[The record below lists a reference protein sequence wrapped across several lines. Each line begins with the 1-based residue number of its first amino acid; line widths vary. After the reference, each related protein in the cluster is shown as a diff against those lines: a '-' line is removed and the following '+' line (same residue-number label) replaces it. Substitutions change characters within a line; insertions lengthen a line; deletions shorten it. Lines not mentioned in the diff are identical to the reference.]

1 MDTEF
6 NIYKI
11 IKKEKRN
18 INNVNYNN
26 LPKIFNKYY
35 YKFILII
42 KSNLSKNNN
51 VELFNIHINNI
62 SNLLFEI
69 FWIIFLGSFNNHI
82 TIFFLERAS
91 ILFYEFIN
99 LASNNKNYKVQN
111 INIVYDSILFTFNK
125 TLGNTT
131 LKQIINENT
140 IQNNYMLNKINIV
153 RDWSYISV
161 IIINNIVK
169 EDYNNKNTNILLYN
183 IYNINKNININKYL
197 IYKFN
202 SIFDNFNL
210 DKSLFI
216 IKTITDTINY
226 FININFF
233 KFNKTNTDIEN
244 FINYFDTSLDNFIY
258 QETFLNNPLN
268 SPNINKKNIYMKFKD
283 SILRYINY

>member
-42 KSNLSKNNN
+42 KSNLLKNNN
-51 VELFNIHINNI
+51 VDLFNIHINNI

-111 INIVYDSILFTFNK
+111 INIVYDAILFTFNK

-140 IQNNYMLNKINIV
+140 IQNNYILNKINIV

-202 SIFDNFNL
+202 SIFDNFSL

-268 SPNINKKNIYMKFKD
+268 SPDINKKNIYIKFKD